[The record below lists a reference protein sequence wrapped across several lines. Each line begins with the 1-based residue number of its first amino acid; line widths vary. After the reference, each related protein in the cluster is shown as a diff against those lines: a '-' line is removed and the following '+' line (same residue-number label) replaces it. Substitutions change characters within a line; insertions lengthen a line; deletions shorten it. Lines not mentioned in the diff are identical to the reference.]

1 MIENVL
7 EKLGG
12 VGMYGV
18 ISICLFFGI
27 FVGVL
32 LWTLR
37 LKQPYLKTMEELPL
51 ADGTAP
57 EPDATAAAQPG
68 EPHERR

>member
-7 EKLGG
+7 NGIGG

-18 ISICLFFGI
+18 ISITLFFAV

-32 LWTLR
+32 LWTIS
-37 LKQPYLKTMEELPL
+37 LKRPYLNAMRELPL
-51 ADGTAP
+51 DGSSDPDRDAEPTAKS
-57 EPDATAAAQPG
+57 G
-68 EPHERR
+68 ELHD

>member
-7 EKLGG
+7 SRIGG

-18 ISICLFFGI
+18 ISICLFFAV

-32 LWTLR
+32 VWTIG
-37 LKQPYLKTMEELPL
+37 LKKSYLEN
-51 ADGTAP
+51 
-57 EPDATAAAQPG
+57 DARAAAG
-68 EPHERR
+68 

>member
-7 EKLGG
+7 SRIGG

-18 ISICLFFGI
+18 ISICLFFAV

-32 LWTLR
+32 VWIAG
-37 LKQPYLKTMEELPL
+37 LKKSYLEKMRELPL
-51 ADGTAP
+51 DGTSGP
-57 EPDATAAAQPG
+57 ESEAHLTANLENQ
-68 EPHERR
+68 HDRV